1 MIAVC
6 IATYNN
12 EAFIARAIESV
23 LIQVCEEP
31 LCVYIGDDASTDGT
45 QAICERYA
53 AQDKRIVYIRRKQN
67 LGLVNNTLDL
77 YRRIIADQCD
87 YIAML
92 DGDDYWTDSHKLQRQ
107 LDYLRAHPNVG
118 LVHTAV
124 QGQGN
129 EAIPEGDLSER
140 YNLKG
145 ARQSNCTVLFRAE
158 LLDKV
163 DLQAL
168 QAQAFPVLDYPLYGL
183 FSQHTQF
190 GYLNE
195 PTAVWTEHESVSH
208 PRGVKAQIH
217 YCKERLRMWRWLDNC
232 YPKHFHFS
240 PIYAKF
246 WYMWQIFYILFA
258 QIKKKL

>member
-12 EAFIARAIESV
+12 EAFIARAIDSV

-31 LCVYIGDDASTDGT
+31 LRVYIGDDASTDGT

-145 ARQSNCTVLFRAE
+145 ARQSNCTVLFG
-158 LLDKV
+158 
-163 DLQAL
+163 Q
-168 QAQAFPVLDYPLYGL
+168 
-183 FSQHTQF
+183 
-190 GYLNE
+190 
-195 PTAVWTEHESVSH
+195 
-208 PRGVKAQIH
+208 
-217 YCKERLRMWRWLDNC
+217 NC
-232 YPKHFHFS
+232 S
-240 PIYAKF
+240 
-246 WYMWQIFYILFA
+246 
-258 QIKKKL
+258 IK